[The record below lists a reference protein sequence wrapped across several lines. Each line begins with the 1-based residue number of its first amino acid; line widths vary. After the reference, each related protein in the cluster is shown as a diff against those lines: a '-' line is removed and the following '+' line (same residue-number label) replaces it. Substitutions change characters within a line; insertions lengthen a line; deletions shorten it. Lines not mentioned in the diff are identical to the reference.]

1 MDQPAWLAAAWA
13 EFGVREI
20 PGKDDV
26 PEILRLLPRGRRHAM
41 PRLRRR
47 PGAQLSPAR
56 CSSAA
61 GVTGT
66 AFASGEILSR
76 LGDRPRAPRLGAI
89 AVLSR
94 GNDPTTGHVGF
105 VLGEA
110 ADKLYLLGGNQGDAV
125 TVAAFD
131 KARLLGFRWP
141 KEEVEPENSAA
152 DDRIFAKV
160 LAHVLEMEGG
170 FSNDPYDPGG
180 PTNRGV
186 TLEVYANFKGQTID
200 AGSRPRLISELKS
213 IPDATV
219 EAIYRQRYF
228 EPAQCPAFTA
238 PLALMH
244 FDAAVNHGVGAAI
257 RMLQQVAKVAIDGE
271 IGSETLS
278 AIGARSLVDLID
290 DYAEIRRARYRA
302 LPHFWRFG
310 RGWLKRVDATLA
322 LGKSWAEA
330 DGITRGLLEPA
341 QIAKGE
347 SNMSNETTT
356 TEQSSDD
363 TSKWWAQSKTLW
375 GTLITAAAT
384 VLPVIAPAI
393 GVSLP
398 ADVIQTFGNQTLTAV
413 QAVAGLF
420 GTALAIYGRF
430 KASSVL
436 SLRKS

>member
-1 MDQPAWLAAAWA
+1 MRSQ
-13 EFGVREI
+13 
-20 PGKDDV
+20 
-26 PEILRLLPRGRRHAM
+26 
-41 PRLRRR
+41 
-47 PGAQLSPAR
+47 
-56 CSSAA
+56 
-61 GVTGT
+61 
-66 AFASGEILSR
+66 
-76 LGDRPRAPRLGAI
+76 APRRSTIRPICNNGCE
-89 AVLSR
+89 
-94 GNDPTTGHVGF
+94 GF
-105 VLGEA
+105 DWYYA
-110 ADKLYLLGGNQGDAV
+110 SDADRDAQIR
-125 TVAAFD
+125 TPITD
-131 KARLLGFRWP
+131 GR
-141 KEEVEPENSAA
+141 
-152 DDRIFAKV
+152 
-160 LAHVLEMEGG
+160 
-170 FSNDPYDPGG
+170 FSDDPYDPGG

-347 SNMSNETTT
+347 SKMSNETTT
-356 TEQSSDD
+356 AEQTSDD
-363 TSKWWAQSKTLW
+363 TSKWWAESKTLW

-398 ADVIQTFGNQTLTAV
+398 ADVIQKFGNQTLTAAR
-413 QAVAGLF
+413 AVAGLF

-436 SLRKS
+436 SRKS

>member
-1 MDQPAWLAAAWA
+1 MCHDNTRATALLKKIIADEATITVNLATADNATNLAPTFLA
-13 EFGVREI
+13 EMTRRYAGSAIGRQELLGEI
-20 PGKDDV
+20 VEDASDG
-26 PEILRLLPRGRRHAM
+26 LWRRHWI
-41 PRLRRR
+41 
-47 PGAQLSPAR
+47 
-56 CSSAA
+56 
-61 GVTGT
+61 V
-66 AFASGEILSR
+66 
-76 LGDRPRAPRLGAI
+76 DAI
-89 AVLSR
+89 AGATSIY
-94 GNDPTTGHVGF
+94 DPAYLQSNVNGGEGF
-105 VLGEA
+105 DRYYA
-110 ADKLYLLGGNQGDAV
+110 SDADRDTQIRTPITDG
-125 TVAAFD
+125 
-131 KARLLGFRWP
+131 R
-141 KEEVEPENSAA
+141 
-152 DDRIFAKV
+152 
-160 LAHVLEMEGG
+160 
-170 FSNDPYDPGG
+170 FSDDPYDPGG

-347 SNMSNETTT
+347 SKMSNETTT
-356 TEQSSDD
+356 AEQTSDD
-363 TSKWWAQSKTLW
+363 TSKWWAESKTLW

-398 ADVIQTFGNQTLTAV
+398 ADVIQTFGNQTLTAA

-420 GTALAIYGRF
+420 GTALAIYGRY

-436 SLRKS
+436 SRKS

>member
-1 MDQPAWLAAAWA
+1 
-13 EFGVREI
+13 
-20 PGKDDV
+20 
-26 PEILRLLPRGRRHAM
+26 
-41 PRLRRR
+41 
-47 PGAQLSPAR
+47 
-56 CSSAA
+56 
-61 GVTGT
+61 
-66 AFASGEILSR
+66 
-76 LGDRPRAPRLGAI
+76 
-89 AVLSR
+89 
-94 GNDPTTGHVGF
+94 
-105 VLGEA
+105 
-110 ADKLYLLGGNQGDAV
+110 
-125 TVAAFD
+125 
-131 KARLLGFRWP
+131 
-141 KEEVEPENSAA
+141 
-152 DDRIFAKV
+152 
-160 LAHVLEMEGG
+160 
-170 FSNDPYDPGG
+170 
-180 PTNRGV
+180 
-186 TLEVYANFKGQTID
+186 
-200 AGSRPRLISELKS
+200 LKS

-347 SNMSNETTT
+347 SKMSNETTT
-356 TEQSSDD
+356 AEQTSDD
-363 TSKWWAQSKTLW
+363 TSKWWAESKTLW

-384 VLPVIAPAI
+384 VLPVITPAI

-398 ADVIQTFGNQTLTAV
+398 ADVIQTFGNQTLTAA

-420 GTALAIYGRF
+420 GTAFAIYGRF

-436 SLRKS
+436 SRKS

>member
-20 PGKDDV
+20 PGKDDSA
-26 PEILRLLPRGRRHAM
+26 EILRYFRDVGDANADTEATPWCAAFTGAMLKRGGHVGTGSLL
-41 PRLRRR
+41 
-47 PGAQLSPAR
+47 AR
-56 CSSAA
+56 SYLDWGISL
-61 GVTGT
+61 
-66 AFASGEILSR
+66 EE
-76 LGDRPRAPRLGAI
+76 PRLGAI

-105 VLGEA
+105 VLGDA

-141 KEEVEPENSAA
+141 KDDAEPDRSTA
-152 DDRIFAKV
+152 DDGIFTKV

-200 AGSRPRLISELKS
+200 AQSRARLISELKS

-219 EAIYRQRYF
+219 QAIYRQRYF
-228 EPAQCPAFTA
+228 DPAQCAAFTA

-257 RMLQQVAKVAIDGE
+257 RMLQQVASVTIDGE

-278 AIGARSLVDLID
+278 AIGTRTLPDLMD

-322 LGKSWAEA
+322 LGKSWGQA

-347 SNMSNETTT
+347 SKMNDETT
-356 TEQSSDD
+356 TEQTSDD
-363 TSKWWAQSKTLW
+363 ASKWWAQSRTLW

-398 ADVIQTFGNQTLTAV
+398 ADVIQTFGNQTITAV
-413 QAVAGLF
+413 QAVAGVI

-430 KASSVL
+430 KASTML